1 MQQSDNTFIKHDRHE
16 NRLVSIVFIPKEP
29 VIAFGSVE
37 VGEKVYPQR
46 FTVEVATDTQGTIT
60 TDADWFEVEPITFA
74 KGQTDI
80 TVRLLSEKLQRG
92 QQLHGK
98 VTASITTP
106 VNEQRHIPVSVK
118 VRQYS
123 ERETEAMAEQLE
135 ETQKQ
140 LNKLQQQVKL
150 TSIIDGLFE
159 RRYDYSA
166 IKDLA
171 QLGEQAVEPL
181 ISLLGEVEWDVRFTA
196 SEALVQIG
204 EPAVEPLINALKD
217 EDEDVRSWA
226 AYALGEL
233 GDKRAV
239 EPLIDA
245 LKDKDE
251 FGARMH
257 AIEALGKLGDKRAVE
272 PFVNMLNTEDKYA
285 YDDEEVRMAIGE
297 ALKKIRGE

>member
-1 MQQSDNTFIKHDRHE
+1 MQQSDNSFIKHDRHE

-37 VGEKVYPQR
+37 VGENVYPQR
-46 FTVEVATDTQGTIT
+46 FTVEVATDTQGTVT

-98 VTASITTP
+98 VTASITMP

-166 IKDLA
+166 IEELA

-181 ISLLGEVEWDVRFTA
+181 ISLLGEEESVRFTA

-217 EDEDVRSWA
+217 EDEDVRSQA
-226 AYALGEL
+226 AYTLGEL

-239 EPLIDA
+239 EPLIDT
-245 LKDKDE
+245 LKDEDE
-251 FGARMH
+251 FGARMN

-272 PFVNMLNTEDKYA
+272 PLVNMLNTEDKYA
-285 YDDEEVRMAIGE
+285 YDDEEVRMAISE